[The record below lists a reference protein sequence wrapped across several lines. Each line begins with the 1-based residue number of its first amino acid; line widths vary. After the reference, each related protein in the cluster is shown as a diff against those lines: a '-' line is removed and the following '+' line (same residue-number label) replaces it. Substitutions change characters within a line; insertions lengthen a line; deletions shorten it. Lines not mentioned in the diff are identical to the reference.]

1 MIYDILFAVCGIG
14 LISLGLSLFKLSDRV
29 DCWVFEVGNLMKS
42 ITDVDN
48 HQLADSDRLDEAFKR
63 IQELEDRLEAHAAEL
78 TEHHNKIDTLEIN
91 GSIYEGLFEQQG
103 LWGENSQEPS
113 PTNLETGVV
122 LSSNWPGPFE
132 GDND

>member
-14 LISLGLSLFKLSDRV
+14 LIALGLSLVKLGGRV
-29 DCWVFEVGNLMKS
+29 DCWIL
-42 ITDVDN
+42 DDN
-48 HQLADSDRLDEAFKR
+48 AQLGEAFKR

-91 GSIYEGLFEQQG
+91 GTVYESLFEQQG

-113 PTNLETGVV
+113 PTNIETGVV
-122 LSSNWPGPFE
+122 LSSNWPGPFD

>member
-14 LISLGLSLFKLSDRV
+14 LIALGLSLFKVDDRV
-29 DCWVFEVGNLMKS
+29 ESWIVEVRRLIKVTNY
-42 ITDVDN
+42 VDTRRVE
-48 HQLADSDRLDEAFKR
+48 DSRRLDAAFKR
-63 IQELEDRLEAHAAEL
+63 IQELEDRLEAQAAEL

-91 GSIYEGLFEQQG
+91 GSVYESIFEQQG

-113 PTNLETGVV
+113 PTNLETGVI
-122 LSSNWPGPFE
+122 LSSNWPGPFD